1 MIITLTGDDTFALK
15 AELKRLTSEFVAQY
29 GELSLEQLDGDEAT
43 SAQIVDTLQGTSL
56 LVEAKMVVVQSI
68 ASHKELFETVDKLA
82 ENIPPTTSVIL
93 VEEKPD
99 KRSKYYKA
107 LQKHTTYKEFSRAN
121 EKDLPGWV
129 FEQTKA
135 RGGEISRGDANYLV
149 ARVGTDKSLL
159 ANELEK
165 LITNNEKISRDQIN
179 ELCEP
184 LPQSTV
190 FQLLD
195 AAFAG
200 NAKKTMEIYADQ
212 RKQRV
217 EPMAIIGMIAWQL
230 NILAVVKTGSDKSVD
245 EVAKAAKLNPFVV
258 RKSQSAAGKMSL
270 RELKK
275 LIHDCLELDARLKR
289 EPLNADDALQNLLL
303 QIAQN

>member
-1 MIITLTGDDTFALK
+1 MITTLSGDDIFALK
-15 AELKRLTSEFVAQY
+15 AELKRLMTEFVAQH
-29 GELSLEQLDGDEAT
+29 GDLSLERIDGDET
-43 SAQIVDTLQGTSL
+43 SSEQILDALQGASF
-56 LVEAKMVVVQSI
+56 LVEAKMVVVQSLG
-68 ASHKELFETVDKLA
+68 AHKELIEKIETWK
-82 ENIPPTTSVIL
+82 ENIPATTAVVL

-99 KRSKYYKA
+99 RRAKYYKA
-107 LQKHTTYKEFSRAN
+107 LQKHTTFKEFTRAA

-129 FEQTKA
+129 FALAKEK
-135 RGGEISRGDANYLV
+135 GGDISRADANYLV
-149 ARVGTDKSLL
+149 QRVGTDKSLL

-165 LITNNEKISRDQIN
+165 LITNNEKISRAQID

-200 NAKKTMEIYADQ
+200 NAKRTMEIYADQ

-217 EPMAIIGMIAWQL
+217 EPLAIIGMIAWQL
-230 NILAVVKTGSDKSVD
+230 NILAVIKTGEGKSVD
-245 EVAKAAKLNPFVV
+245 EIAKSAKLNPFVV
-258 RKSQSAAGKMSL
+258 RKSQSVINKLSM

-303 QIAQN
+303 QIAS

>member
-1 MIITLTGDDTFALK
+1 MITTLAGDDIFALK
-15 AELKRLTSEFVAQY
+15 AELKRLTSDFVREH
-29 GELSLEQLDGDEAT
+29 GDLSLERLDGDEVT
-43 SAQIVDTLQGTSL
+43 SAQILDALHGTSF
-56 LVEAKMVVVQSI
+56 LVDAKMVVVQSL
-68 ASHKELFETVDKLA
+68 APHKELFETLDKIS
-82 ENIPPTTSVIL
+82 ENIPATTAVIL

-99 KRSKYYKA
+99 KRAKYYKS
-107 LQKHTTYKEFSRAN
+107 LQKNTTYKDFSRAQ
-121 EKDLPGWV
+121 ERDLPGWV
-129 FEQTKA
+129 FEQAKT

-165 LITNNEKISRDQIN
+165 LITNDPKISRAQIDM
-179 ELCEP
+179 LCEP

-200 NAKKTMEIYADQ
+200 DAKKTMEIYADQ

-230 NILAVVKTGSDKSVD
+230 NILAVVKTGGNMPP
-245 EVAKAAKLNPFVV
+245 EEIAKAAKLNPFVV
-258 RKSQSAAGKMSL
+258 RKSQSITRNLSL
-270 RELKK
+270 AELKK
-275 LIHDCLELDARLKR
+275 LVHDCLELDARLKR

-303 QIAQN
+303 QIAN